1 MVFFC
6 LMIYKN
12 YSLDDTNIKKDNDEN
27 LGVNYMNQ
35 FEKKIAVLMIIKNC
49 GDVGITQDEILKL
62 IDFYS
67 QPNLS
72 MNLKLLVG
80 CGYLTKEKTTK
91 PGVGRYSYLFNYK
104 LTEKAK
110 FIFGAQ

>member
-1 MVFFC
+1 
-6 LMIYKN
+6 
-12 YSLDDTNIKKDNDEN
+12 
-27 LGVNYMNQ
+27 MNQ
-35 FEKKIAVLMIIKNC
+35 FEKKIAVLMIIKNR

-72 MNLKLLVG
+72 MNLRLLID
-80 CGYLTKEKTTK
+80 CGYLTKEKTRK
-91 PGVGRYSYLFNYK
+91 PSAGRCSYLFNYR

-110 FIFGAQ
+110 FIFGVQ